1 MKTTPPPRPGLPWKG
16 LAVVAAL
23 AGALATSHVAAGPA
37 TDSARTLVIS
47 EEAAQG
53 DITFREPRRYAVVA
67 EAPRSVK
74 KLYTTGDV
82 LIDPKNPRQQVIVH
96 RLTSD
101 SLVVREHPG
110 APPRR
115 VTVGQPI
122 PGAPGR
128 TLAAIV
134 PLARL
139 CYRLKAVARV
149 VHAEPVLVSLT
160 GSTAILEREVEGDV
174 PHLAPGPRTTP
185 PPREESGRSPRT
197 LDVELVAPAP
207 VNQVDDGTFVLDGE
221 SLQPVLDTVRRMVP
235 AKASGIIAAF
245 PQQADLSIDMT
256 SPLMDGTLHRRGFTV
271 TNSKVA
277 QAFGLRAGD
286 TVLSLNGRAVNSPL
300 NAWWAFQE
308 ILIKHRSVATLH
320 LEVEREGARV
330 VNKYQ
335 IR

>member
-1 MKTTPPPRPGLPWKG
+1 MKTTPPSWLCSTSKG
-16 LAVVAAL
+16 LAVAAAL
-23 AGALATSHVAAGPA
+23 AGAFAASPMEARPA
-37 TDSARTLVIS
+37 TDSARTRSVS
-47 EEAAQG
+47 QEAAQG
-53 DITFREPRRYAVVA
+53 DITLREPQRYAVVA
-67 EAPRSVK
+67 EAPLNVK

-82 LIDPKNPRQQVIVH
+82 LIDPRNPRQQVIVH

-101 SLVVREHPG
+101 GLVVREHPG

-115 VTVGQPI
+115 VTVKQPI

-134 PLARL
+134 TLTRL
-139 CYRLKAVARV
+139 RYRLKAVSRV

-174 PHLAPGPRTTP
+174 PTLAARLRATP
-185 PPREESGRSPRT
+185 PPREKPQTARRP
-197 LDVELVAPAP
+197 LDIELVTKVPITE
-207 VNQVDDGTFVLDGE
+207 VDDGTFVLDGE

-235 AKASGIIAAF
+235 AKASKIMAAF

-256 SPLMDGTLHRRGFTV
+256 SPLVDGTLNRRGFTV

-277 QAFGLRAGD
+277 QAFGLQAGD

-308 ILIKHRSVATLH
+308 ILIKQRSVATLH
-320 LEVEREGARV
+320 LEIERGGARV
-330 VNKYQ
+330 LNEYQ